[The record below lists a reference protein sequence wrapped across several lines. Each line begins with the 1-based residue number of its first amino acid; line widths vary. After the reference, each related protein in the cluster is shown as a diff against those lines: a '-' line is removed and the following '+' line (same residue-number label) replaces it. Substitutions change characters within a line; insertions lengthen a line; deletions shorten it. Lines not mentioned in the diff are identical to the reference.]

1 MKFKLLNVLGNAK
14 CSAAKGLC
22 TAKDYA
28 KSWILALLAMTL
40 FLLVVLFRKKPSGSA
55 DVSEKLQR
63 IHDKEKKRLDD
74 VEKQLDMQL
83 SINRQRYEQ
92 RVVDIIEDHAERLE
106 KIEAN
111 KVKRQQQ
118 LEKQSVEQ
126 LADELRKA
134 MKWQ

>member
-1 MKFKLLNVLGNAK
+1 
-14 CSAAKGLC
+14 
-22 TAKDYA
+22 
-28 KSWILALLAMTL
+28 MTL